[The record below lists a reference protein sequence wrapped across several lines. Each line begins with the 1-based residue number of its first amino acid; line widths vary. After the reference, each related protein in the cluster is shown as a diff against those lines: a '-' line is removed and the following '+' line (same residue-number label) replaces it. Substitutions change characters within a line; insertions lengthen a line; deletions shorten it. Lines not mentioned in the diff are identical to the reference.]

1 MLRDFESDR
10 QRLFTRRAL
19 LLGGLQAGI
28 FGVLASRMY
37 YLQVTE
43 GMRYALLAEDNRINH
58 RLLAAPRGLILDR
71 FGQKLAVNEQNFRL
85 MLVPEQVGNIDAMLK
100 NISTFVPL
108 DERDL
113 RRIRRD
119 IQRNRSFA
127 PLTIADNLTWDQ
139 AATVELR
146 LPDLE
151 GVSIDVGQ
159 IRHYPFG
166 EATAHIL
173 GYVSAVNE
181 DELKADADPL
191 LSVPGVQIGKTGI
204 EKLNDKQLRGVVGA
218 ADLEVNAFG
227 RTIREI
233 ARREGTPGHTIR
245 LTLDIELQKY
255 AQQRLMTERSAA
267 AVVIDAQTGAVY
279 AMASHPT
286 FDANAFSQG
295 ISQAKWQELTRDET
309 VPLTNKVIGGLYA
322 PGSTFKVAVG
332 LASLEGNHTTPAHT
346 VSCTGAIDLGNHRF
360 HCWKRGGHGTLD
372 MVGALRESCDVYFY
386 DLARRVGIDGIAAM
400 ARRLGIGAATGLDMP
415 GERNGLMPDRLWKE
429 ATHHEN
435 WQPGDT
441 LNVSIGQGD
450 VQTTPLQ
457 LAVMLARIVNGGY
470 AVVPHLTREIEGVA
484 EENTIVHE
492 LGFDR
497 ANLAVIAAGMNAV
510 VNDRRGTGFT
520 SRIETEGQQMGGKT
534 GTSQVRRIS
543 MAERASG
550 VVRNEDRPWLYRD
563 HALFIGY
570 APVQDPR
577 YVVAVMVEH
586 GGGGSKAA
594 APIARDILIEAQRL
608 NPSVER
614 TTPLP
619 AVEFIPPVPGAIPV
633 AAPADPD
640 ESD

>member
-19 LLGGLQAGI
+19 LLGSAQAGV
-28 FGVLASRMY
+28 FGILASRMY

-43 GMRYALLAEDNRINH
+43 GQRYALLADDNRINR

-71 FGQKLAVNEQNFRL
+71 FGQKLAINEQNFRL
-85 MLVPEQVGNIDAMLK
+85 MLVPEQVENIDAMLK

-108 DERDL
+108 DERTL

-127 PLTIADNLTWDQ
+127 PLTIAENLSWDQ
-139 AATVELR
+139 AAAIELR

-151 GVSIDVGQ
+151 GVSIDVGE

-166 EATAHIL
+166 QVTAHIL
-173 GYVSAVNE
+173 GYVSDVNE
-181 DELKADADPL
+181 EELKADSDPL
-191 LSVPGVQIGKTGI
+191 LSVPGIQIGKTGI
-204 EKLNDKQLRGVVGA
+204 EKLNDKALRGSVGA

-233 ARREGTPGHTIR
+233 ARREGKPGSTVTM
-245 LTLDIELQKY
+245 TLDIELQKY

-267 AVVIDAQTGAVY
+267 AVVMDVNTGAIY

-286 FDANAFSQG
+286 FDANEFSRG

-322 PGSTFKVAVG
+322 PGSTFKMVVG
-332 LASLEGNHTTPAHT
+332 LAALEGNHITPAHT
-346 VSCTGAIDLGNHRF
+346 VPCYGAIDLGTHRF

-372 MVGALRESCDVYFY
+372 LVGALRESCDVYFY
-386 DLARRVGIDGIAAM
+386 DLARKVGIDGIAAT
-400 ARRLGIGAATGLDMP
+400 ARRLGIGALTGIDMP
-415 GERNGLMPDRLWKE
+415 GEKAGLMPDRVWKE
-429 ATHHEN
+429 ATRHAS
-435 WQPGDT
+435 WLPGET

-450 VQTTPLQ
+450 VLTTPLQ
-457 LAVMLARIVNGGY
+457 LAVMTARLVNGGY
-470 AVVPHLTREIEGVA
+470 GVVPHVTREIEGVR
-484 EENTIVHE
+484 EENTIWPE
-492 LGFDR
+492 LGFDP
-497 ANLAVIAAGMNAV
+497 AHLSVITAGMTSV
-510 VNDRRGTGFT
+510 VNDRRGTGYG
-520 SRIETEGQQMGGKT
+520 SRISETGQQMGGKT

-563 HALFIGY
+563 NALFVGY
-570 APVQDPR
+570 APVNDPR
-577 YVVAVMVEH
+577 YAVVVVVEH
-586 GGGGSKAA
+586 GGGGSKVA

-608 NPSVER
+608 NPMADRS
-614 TTPLP
+614 TPLP
-619 AVEFIPPVPGAIPV
+619 AAEFIPPAPGTTP
-633 AAPADPD
+633 APPAEGD
-640 ESD
+640 ETD